1 MATWKEPWPTWICS
15 GSLQAAL
22 AVLISLAIEEALGG
36 KRGQHRWCLD
46 SVAVCYWHSGPGS
59 ITKLWKHVDKKF
71 CPLFIIIMTWQTIFG
86 FMKWCNMKPNIL
98 IFMIKLDPYF
108 QARPFKALW
117 ARSERQLKN
126 PVRFRPIPRDCGLQ
140 GNWDFEIGGTIQS
153 KESQKC
159 SHWTCATNLSK
170 TFFIA
175 LVLMVSLIRPLDG
188 CCKIKVY
195 TISRVNGNSI
205 ASWATVF

>member
-1 MATWKEPWPTWICS
+1 
-15 GSLQAAL
+15 
-22 AVLISLAIEEALGG
+22 
-36 KRGQHRWCLD
+36 
-46 SVAVCYWHSGPGS
+46 
-59 ITKLWKHVDKKF
+59 
-71 CPLFIIIMTWQTIFG
+71 
-86 FMKWCNMKPNIL
+86 MKPNIL

-159 SHWTCATNLSK
+159 SH
-170 TFFIA
+170 
-175 LVLMVSLIRPLDG
+175 
-188 CCKIKVY
+188 
-195 TISRVNGNSI
+195 
-205 ASWATVF
+205 